1 MQKKILIG
9 DKNIE
14 YNLRKTR
21 RSKNMKITIRCDGNC
36 IVSAPR
42 WISNSSIERFVFEK
56 SKWIIEKIEA
66 FKKSGIGKDRLLHKH
81 NKIEYKQ
88 NKKQALDLIKEKL
101 ENFNAFYNL
110 SYGGI
115 SIRNQRTRWGS
126 CSKKGNLNFNYKII
140 FLPEKL
146 ADYII
151 VHELCHI
158 QEFNHSRKFWG
169 LVAKTFPDYRE
180 IVRELRKI

>member
-1 MQKKILIG
+1 
-9 DKNIE
+9 
-14 YNLRKTR
+14 
-21 RSKNMKITIRCDGNC
+21 MKITIRCDGNC
-36 IVSAPR
+36 FVSAPR

-66 FKKSGIGKDRLLHKH
+66 FQKSETGKNKLLHKH
-81 NKIEYKQ
+81 SKIEYKQ
-88 NKKQALDLIKEKL
+88 NKKQALVLIKEKL
-101 ENFNAFYNL
+101 ENFSAFYNL
-110 SYGGI
+110 SYGRI

-146 ADYII
+146 ADYIV

-158 QEFNHSRKFWG
+158 QELNHSKKFWD
-169 LVAKTFPDYRE
+169 LVSKTFPDYRE

>member
-1 MQKKILIG
+1 
-9 DKNIE
+9 
-14 YNLRKTR
+14 
-21 RSKNMKITIRCDGNC
+21 MKITIRCDGDC

-42 WISNSSIERFVFEK
+42 WINNSSIERFIFEK
-56 SKWIIEKIEA
+56 SKWIVEKIEA
-66 FKKSGIGKDRLLHKH
+66 FKKSGIGKNRLLHKRS
-81 NKIEYKQ
+81 KIEYKQ

-101 ENFNAFYNL
+101 ENFNAFYDF
-110 SYGGI
+110 SYGRI

-146 ADYII
+146 ADYIV

-158 QEFNHSRKFWG
+158 REFNHSRRFWD

-180 IVRELRKI
+180 IVRELRKM

>member
-1 MQKKILIG
+1 M
-9 DKNIE
+9 
-14 YNLRKTR
+14 R
-21 RSKNMKITIRCDGNC
+21 ITVQCDGNC

-42 WISNSSIERFVFEK
+42 WISNSSVERFVSEK
-56 SKWIIEKIEA
+56 SKWIIEKIED
-66 FKKSGIGKDRLLHKH
+66 FKKLGIGKDKLLHRRSRK
-81 NKIEYKQ
+81 EYEE

-101 ENFNAFYNL
+101 ENFNAFYNFN
-110 SYGGI
+110 YGRI

-126 CSKKGNLNFNYKII
+126 CSRKGNLNFNYKLI

-146 ADYII
+146 ADYIV

-158 QEFNHSRKFWG
+158 GELNHSRRFWD